1 MAGLK
6 YTITKV
12 CDFCGESFE
21 AQKTTTKFCSHTCA
35 SRAYKERK
43 RSARKEATQKVAT
56 MEAESRAFVPTD
68 MAIYISVADTAKRLG
83 VSRQTVYNL
92 IHSGTLKAS
101 RLSDRLCF
109 ISTLDIDEMITS
121 NRITEYRARPSNV
134 PVVIT
139 DFYTIAEIKEKYKVK
154 DSWVFKLI
162 RDYDMPKILKRG
174 RTHVCKKSIDK
185 YFAEHKK
192 ADDAINDW
200 VTPTIIAVKRGL
212 PLPYIYSFAHEHN
225 IPKKKEGNITYYSKV
240 DFENAINKA
249 FPPKPQYYSVDE
261 AMETYHLT
269 RDSLY
274 HHVKRNNITKIKC
287 GKYIKISKE
296 ELDHLFKKVI
306 QL

>member
-1 MAGLK
+1 MVGLK
-6 YTITKV
+6 YSITKV
-12 CDFCGESFE
+12 CEFCGESFQ
-21 AQKTTTKFCSHTCA
+21 AKKTTTRFCSHTCSA
-35 SRAYKERK
+35 RAYKERK
-43 RSARKEATQKVAT
+43 RSDKKETAQTAASL
-56 MEAESRAFVPTD
+56 EADMRAYTPSKI
-68 MAIYISVADTAKRLG
+68 AIYISVADTAKRLG

-109 ISTLDIDEMITS
+109 ISTTDIDEMITS
-121 NRITEYRARPSNV
+121 NRITEYRARPSKE

-154 DSWVFKLI
+154 DSWIFKLI

-174 RTHVCKKSIDK
+174 KTHVCKKSIDH
-185 YFAEHKK
+185 YFAKHKQ

-200 VTPTIIAVKRGL
+200 ITPTLIAVRYKL
-212 PLPYIYSFAHEHN
+212 EMHYVYNFAHEHR
-225 IPKKKEGNITYYSKV
+225 IPKKKEGNVTYYSKV
-240 DFENAINKA
+240 HFENAMNKIS
-249 FPPKPQYYSVDE
+249 PPEPQYYTVE
-261 AMETYHLT
+261 QAMETYHLT

-274 HHVKRNNITKIKC
+274 HHIKRNNITKIKC

-296 ELDHLFKKVI
+296 ELDNLFETII